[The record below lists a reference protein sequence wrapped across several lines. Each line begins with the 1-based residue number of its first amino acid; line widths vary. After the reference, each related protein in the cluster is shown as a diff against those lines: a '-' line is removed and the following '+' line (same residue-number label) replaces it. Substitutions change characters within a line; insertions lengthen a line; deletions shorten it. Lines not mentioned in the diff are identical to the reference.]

1 MISKYVSFPLNE
13 REFSNIILSGVPWN
27 VIEVSVRVK
36 EPDSGEIVTV
46 APVKSPNEVLPNKL
60 MVAAIVL
67 PLILYVEPHFW
78 ALIITLH
85 LASVSN
91 KKTIK

>member
-1 MISKYVSFPLNE
+1 M
-13 REFSNIILSGVPWN
+13 SGVPLN
-27 VIEVSVRVK
+27 VIEVSVRVN
-36 EPDSGEIVTV
+36 ELDSGEIVTV

-60 MVAAIVL
+60 MAAAIVL
-67 PLILYVEPHFW
+67 PLMLYVEPPFW
-78 ALIITLH
+78 ALTITLH